1 MFTMSLRM
9 CRMRVLKVRRAAGP
23 GHRRSGCSV
32 QFFMGQRQFHE
43 LCAGCQEQ
51 LYRTPDFRVSG
62 TPEGEIARRN
72 IKINTAVIAPPW

>member
-1 MFTMSLRM
+1 
-9 CRMRVLKVRRAAGP
+9 
-23 GHRRSGCSV
+23 
-32 QFFMGQRQFHE
+32 MGQRQFHE

-72 IKINTAVIAPPW
+72 IKINTAVIGAALVADGRF